1 VSRRAVFFPEKGKN
15 MAKKYIVTL
24 SLDEREKLLGL
35 IGSGTEK
42 ARRLAHA
49 RILLKADEGWQDREI
64 CKALDV
70 SIPTVERIRK
80 RFVFERFEAVLKPR
94 RPNRIYSRK
103 LDGEQEARVIAL
115 VCSSPPEGYA
125 RWSLRLLADRVVQL
139 KIIDAI
145 SHETIRQMLDDN
157 ALKPWR
163 KQEWCIPP
171 QANAEFVYHME
182 DVLDVYKRPADP
194 KRPLVFFD
202 ESPEQLVRE
211 MRQALPMQAGQP
223 ERYDY
228 EYHREGVANL
238 FMFFAPLQ
246 NWRSVKVTARRTK
259 VDWAYC
265 MRDLVDVH
273 FPQAEKIVIV
283 QDQLNT
289 HSPACLYEVF
299 PPTEAKRILE
309 RLEFHSTPKHGSWLN
324 MAEIELSVLNRQC
337 LNRCIPSQT
346 VLIRETDAWA
356 SQRNKKQ
363 STVDWQF
370 TTDDARIKLKRLY
383 PSFYV

>member
-1 VSRRAVFFPEKGKN
+1 MLSRKGKA

-24 SLDEREKLLGL
+24 KAGEREELLAL
-35 IGSGTEK
+35 IGSGTAK
-42 ARRLAHA
+42 ARTLAYA
-49 RILLKADEGWQDREI
+49 RILLKADGGWEDRAI
-64 CKALDV
+64 CEALDV
-70 SIPTVERIRK
+70 SIPTIERVRR
-80 RFVFERFEAVLKPR
+80 RFVFEGFETFLKPR
-94 RPNRIYSRK
+94 RIHRIYSRK

-139 KIIDAI
+139 KIVDSI
-145 SHETIRQMLDDN
+145 SHETIRQVLDDN
-157 ALKPWR
+157 ELKPWR

-171 QANAEFVYHME
+171 HANAEFVYHME
-182 DVLDVYKRPADP
+182 DVLDVYKRPVDP
-194 KRPLVFFD
+194 QRPVMCFD

-211 MRQALPMQAGQP
+211 TRQALPMQPGEP

-228 EYHREGVANL
+228 EYQREGVANL

-246 NWRSVKVTARRTK
+246 NWRHVKVTARRTK
-259 VDWAYC
+259 ADWAEC
-265 MRDLVDVH
+265 MRELVDVH
-273 FPQAEKIVIV
+273 FPHADKIVIV

-299 PPTEAKRILE
+299 TPAEAKRILD

-337 LNRCIPSQT
+337 LNRCIPSQDA
-346 VLIRETDAWA
+346 LIHETKTWA
-356 SQRNKKQ
+356 SQRNDKKA
-363 STVDWQF
+363 TVNWQF
-370 TTDDARIKLKRLY
+370 ATDDARIKLNRLY
-383 PSFYV
+383 PSIDA